1 MFNVI
6 NALVLGEEE
15 EEEEEEEENDDG
27 EGEGEKGRDDDGDDE
42 AKAFA
47 DSDEGGMAGVVPTR
61 LPAIISCKF
70 CLKADNRANGDGI
83 VLLVV

>member
-15 EEEEEEEENDDG
+15 EEEEEEEE
-27 EGEGEKGRDDDGDDE
+27 KDDGDDE

-47 DSDEGGMAGVVPTR
+47 DSGEGGMAGVVPTR